1 MRIHFGTMDWAGC
14 LLWFESVSQFL
25 LMGMVLM
32 MAAGEPVLGV
42 PIAVTG
48 QAVTC
53 GAGSF
58 MVQICSRGSSGA
70 VGSCYSSSLYS
81 AGAQTSTTST
91 TKTTGGLGESD
102 FLNLLITQLKNQDP
116 LNPMKDTEFIAQ
128 LASFSSLQQ
137 MTSMNANMG
146 GLLAQ
151 QNYTNA
157 ASMIGKQVT
166 TSDSKSGVVSKVS
179 LEQGQI
185 YLYVGDNKY
194 MLSDITSVSNATT

>member
-1 MRIHFGTMDWAGC
+1 MNASAINNSA
-14 LLWFESVSQFL
+14 L
-25 LMGMVLM
+25 
-32 MAAGEPVLGV
+32 
-42 PIAVTG
+42 
-48 QAVTC
+48 
-53 GAGSF
+53 
-58 MVQICSRGSSGA
+58 
-70 VGSCYSSSLYS
+70 SSLYS

-137 MTSMNANMG
+137 MTSMNNNIGSM
-146 GLLAQ
+146 LAQ